1 MTKLADIKYRDILF
15 HYSIG
20 EINKIVYE
28 KEKVEV
34 KEKCDIG
41 FIFGGVSMIPFR
53 VENGIELYN
62 KKLVDRLLV
71 SGGIGF
77 QNLDRKN
84 TEASKMRRYLLEKGI
99 PEQDILVEESSR
111 STLENIRNTLQMLK
125 KDYTSEEIPNVKFAL
140 VTSDFHVRRCLSM
153 FALQMDNF
161 NQEELDGLYS
171 LEKIKN
177 SLSAFATKDKIH
189 DKGIW
194 QASLA
199 GRKMILQE
207 AISLCMYAKKEKIEN
222 LEISDLSLKRSR
234 K

>member
-20 EINKIVYE
+20 DINKIVYE

-34 KEKCDIG
+34 KDKCDIG

-62 KKLVDRLLV
+62 EKLVDRLLV
-71 SGGIGF
+71 SGGVGF

-84 TEASKMRRYLLEKGI
+84 TEASKMRRYLLERGI
-99 PEQDILVEESSR
+99 PEQDILVEDSSR

-125 KDYTSEEIPNVKFAL
+125 KDYASEEIPNVKFAL

-171 LEKIKN
+171 LEQIKN
-177 SLSAFATKDKIH
+177 SLSASATKDKIH

-199 GRKMILQE
+199 GKKMILQE
-207 AISLCMYAKKEKIEN
+207 AITLCGYAKKEKMEN
-222 LEISDLSLKRSR
+222 LEIQGLSLKR
-234 K
+234 